1 MSVGGS
7 VSLAG
12 IDQEVRTVIKKGS
25 KVESLTRKAGQ
36 VPRRG
41 TVENVRG
48 DTVEVR
54 WDDGRVS
61 VISREALVPARR
73 E

>member
-48 DTVEVR
+48 DTIEVR
-54 WDDGRVS
+54 WDDGRAS
-61 VISREALVPARR
+61 VISRRALVPARHG
-73 E
+73 